1 MDVDR
6 FVREQVARAG
16 RDITGRAIIA
26 LSGGVDST
34 VSAVLVN
41 RAVGTGLL
49 AVYVDTGFMRKGETE
64 NLASM
69 FSRLGLNCKTV
80 DASESFLQALEGV
93 SDPETKRTIIGRKF
107 IEVFEE
113 QAKSFGADFLVQGTI
128 APDWIESGGALRDR
142 IKSHHNVGGLPQD
155 MKLKLIEPL
164 RDLYK
169 DEVRAVARHLGV
181 EVAERQPFPGPGLA
195 VRVLG
200 PITRERIE
208 IEREACAIVE
218 EEIERAYSQKRI
230 SALPWQY
237 FCVLI
242 PVKSVGVQGDVRAY
256 GETAVVRAVKSVDA
270 MTARFSDIPHDILE
284 DISTRITNRLGSKI
298 TRVVYDITNKPP
310 ATIEWE

>member
-1 MDVDR
+1 MDVEK
-6 FVREQVARAG
+6 FVREQVAKAG
-16 RDITGRAIIA
+16 KDITGRAIIA

-41 RAVGTGLL
+41 RAVGGKLL

-64 NLASM
+64 KMASM
-69 FSRLGLNCKTV
+69 FSRLSLNYKIV
-80 DASESFLQALEGV
+80 DASESFLKELEGV

-113 QAKSFGADFLVQGTI
+113 QAASFGADFLVQGTI
-128 APDWIESGGALRDR
+128 APDWIESGDALRDK
-142 IKSHHNVGGLPQD
+142 IKSHHNVGGLPER
-155 MKLKLIEPL
+155 MKLKLIEPV

-169 DEVRAVARHLGV
+169 DEVRAVARYLGV

-195 VRVLG
+195 IRVLG
-200 PITRERIE
+200 PITAERVE

-218 EEIERAYSQKRI
+218 EQIERAYSEGRL

-256 GETAVVRAVKSVDA
+256 GDTLVVRAVKSSDA
-270 MTARFSDIPHDILE
+270 MTARFSDIPHEILE
-284 DISTRITNRLGSKI
+284 DISTKITNRLGSKI

>member
-1 MDVDR
+1 MDVEK
-6 FVREQVARAG
+6 FVREQVAKAG
-16 RDITGRAIIA
+16 KDITGRAIIA

-41 RAVGTGLL
+41 RAVGGKLL

-64 NLASM
+64 KMASM
-69 FSRLGLNCKTV
+69 FSRLSLNYKIV
-80 DASESFLQALEGV
+80 DASESFLKELEGV

-113 QAKSFGADFLVQGTI
+113 QAASFGADFLVQGTI
-128 APDWIESGGALRDR
+128 APDWIESGDALRDK
-142 IKSHHNVGGLPQD
+142 IKSHHNVGGLPER
-155 MKLKLIEPL
+155 MKLKLIEPV

-169 DEVRAVARHLGV
+169 DEVRAVARYLGV

-195 VRVLG
+195 IRVLG
-200 PITRERIE
+200 PITAEKVE

-218 EEIERAYSQKRI
+218 EQIERAYSEGRL

-256 GETAVVRAVKSVDA
+256 GDTLVVRAVKSSDA
-270 MTARFSDIPHDILE
+270 MTARFSDIPHEILE
-284 DISTRITNRLGSKI
+284 DISTKITNRLGSKI